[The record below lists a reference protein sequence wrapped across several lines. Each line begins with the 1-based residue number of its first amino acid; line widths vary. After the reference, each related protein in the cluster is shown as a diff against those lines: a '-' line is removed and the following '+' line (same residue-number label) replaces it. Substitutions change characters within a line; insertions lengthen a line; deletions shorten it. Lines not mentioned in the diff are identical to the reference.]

1 MERCMST
8 RIGRAALLPLP
19 LLLVVA
25 STAACTHTTRVP
37 RALSAARAEVARAE
51 NGPAGSLQTAAV
63 GDAEAALAD
72 AEAAYKEN
80 NEDAELRAV
89 YAQRK
94 AQLAESLA
102 ATEVAHKRAHDAI
115 AERNLLLDVRSAE
128 ARVIAERNGQTPPAT
143 GAAEMQPQ
151 TTTQKTQK
159 TQQQATPAS
168 SARAPGSNPPA
179 APQSGATKAH

>member
-1 MERCMST
+1 MST

-25 STAACTHTTRVP
+25 STAACTHVTRVP

-102 ATEVAHKRAHDAI
+102 ATEVAHKRTHDAV

-151 TTTQKTQK
+151 TQPATQKTGK
-159 TQQQATPAS
+159 QQQATPAS

-179 APQSGATKAH
+179 APQSGATKAR